1 MSNLKK
7 YDFSF
12 DLTGLQAYTEQ
23 RTSTL
28 ISESILTGDF
38 AQLVTVVPNVK
49 GTQELNVLSSV
60 LTPQAGGCG
69 WEPNTGNTTTFT
81 QKTITSV
88 KQQYQEALCTDSL
101 EGFWYQTLLKPGK
114 YYDSPS
120 DIPFEEYLVNY
131 KVQQVKEAIE
141 LELFSATTGGTG
153 FDGFLA
159 LTSSAYSGANG
170 NVIVVP
176 AASGVTSANIG
187 DSIDLMLE
195 AAPDY
200 LAAAK
205 NGAIFMSW
213 SLFRNYT
220 VWVRNKNFFYLATPG
235 DAQTGILHPGSN
247 FMVIPVRGL
256 SGTDRIFIGQKDN
269 FYIGTDLISDYS
281 QFKMWY
287 SMDNQE
293 VRMKCQYRIGA
304 QTGVNAIISN
314 NLS

>member
-1 MSNLKK
+1 MLKNPFIKDSVTNQYQALINQINALENNLK
-7 YDFSF
+7 
-12 DLTGLQAYTEQ
+12 
-23 RTSTL
+23 
-28 ISESILTGDF
+28 ILTDTELRNKTF
-38 AQLVTVVPNVK
+38 QLK
-49 GTQELNVLSSV
+49 
-60 LTPQAGGCG
+60 
-69 WEPNTGNTTTFT
+69 
-81 QKTITSV
+81 K
-88 KQQYQEALCTDSL
+88 QYQEELCVDDL
-101 EGFWYQTLLKPGK
+101 EGYWYQTLLKPGQ
-114 YYDSPS
+114 YYDSPN
-120 DIPFEEYLVNY
+120 DIPFAEYLVNY

-153 FDGFLA
+153 FAGFLE

-220 VWVRNKNFFYLATPG
+220 VWVRNKNFFYLQTPG
-235 DAQTGILHPGSN
+235 DGQAKILHPGSN
-247 FMVIPVRGL
+247 FEVIPVHGL
-256 SGTDRIFIGQKDN
+256 TGSNRIFIGKKDT
-269 FYIGTDLISDYS
+269 FYIGTDLVSDYS
-281 QFKMWY
+281 SFKMWY

-293 VRMKCQYRIGA
+293 VRMKAQFRIGA
-304 QTGVNAIISN
+304 QTGVDAIISN
-314 NLS
+314 GLA